1 MVLLNVLIPIISGV
15 VGGNATSG
23 ALRRGALGVTG
34 NSVLGA
40 LGGLCCSQLLGSG
53 GPDSGSLE
61 LASMATQML
70 GGILG
75 GTAPVLVV
83 GLFRARRRAG
93 RSRLY
98 RTS

>member
-1 MVLLNVLIPIISGV
+1 MVLVSMLIPVISGV
-15 VGGNATSG
+15 IGGNAAGG
-23 ALRRGALGVTG
+23 ALRRCALGITG

-61 LASMATQML
+61 LASMATRML
-70 GGILG
+70 SSILG
-75 GTAPVLVV
+75 GSVLVMVV